1 MLIKANRYVRNTIAG
16 VVTCL
21 LAGPAAA
28 TTLIATHEAQL
39 PPDDESQ
46 VRSGIERGP
55 DIVPLY
61 PAANTGSIQSP
72 FRFRVRFQPHGNTRI
87 DLDSVVVTY
96 MRIPAID
103 LTARLRPFIKT
114 QGIDMP
120 DAEVPLGAHRIFIF
134 LRDSAGHENTAEVRF
149 DVAK

>member
-1 MLIKANRYVRNTIAG
+1 MFIKANRKVRNAITG
-16 VVTCL
+16 VVTYL

-39 PPDDESQ
+39 PPDESQ

-61 PAANTGSIQSP
+61 PAAKTGSIQSP

-87 DLDSVVVTY
+87 DLDSVIVTY

-114 QGIDMP
+114 EGIDMP
-120 DAEVPLGAHRIFIF
+120 DAEVPRGAHRFFIF
-134 LRDSAGHENTAEVRF
+134 LRDSAGHENTAEIRF